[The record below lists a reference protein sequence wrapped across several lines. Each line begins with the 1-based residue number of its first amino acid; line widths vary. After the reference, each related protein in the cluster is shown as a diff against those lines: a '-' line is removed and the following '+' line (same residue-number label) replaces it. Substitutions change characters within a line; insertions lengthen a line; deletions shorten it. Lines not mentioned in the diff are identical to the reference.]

1 METRAASYDAGSI
14 VVEAT
19 TGTIRRGG
27 MPLRLSRRE
36 RECAVA
42 IAVQPRPVSPKDLA
56 ALLYPDRDADSA
68 ARAVK
73 VYVHRLRRRVGS
85 AFVDFGP
92 GGYELARGVQVDVDQ
107 AHRAL
112 AALAHG
118 TRIEGADRDELLR
131 VARRLRAEPPA
142 SFSDGQWFE
151 LLAARGRRLGHD
163 LAIALARAST
173 ERGEL
178 RDAIGIAKELTYDD
192 PCDEEAWEL
201 LIRTYLRTGER
212 GAALSGLR
220 YYEAVLAT
228 EYDASPPPYIRE
240 LVEAGRHAAAV

>member
-1 METRAASYDAGSI
+1 METRAASCDAGSI

-42 IAVQPRPVSPKDLA
+42 IAVQPRPVNPRDLA
-56 ALLYPDRDADSA
+56 ALLYPDRDADAA

-73 VYVHRLRRRVGS
+73 VYVHRLRRRVGG
-85 AFVDFGP
+85 AFVEFGP
-92 GGYELARGVQVDVDQ
+92 SGYELASGVQVDVHE

-112 AALAHG
+112 DAAARG
-118 TRIEGADRDELLR
+118 VRIEGADRDELLR
-131 VARRLRAEPPA
+131 LARRLRAEPPA

-151 LLAARGRRLGHD
+151 SLAARGRRLGHD
-163 LAIALARAST
+163 LAIALARVMA

-178 RDAIGIAKELTYDD
+178 RDAICIAKELTYDD

-228 EYDASPPPYIRE
+228 EFDASPPRYMRE
-240 LVEAGRHAAAV
+240 LVEGRHAATG